1 MVLESLD
8 KMASEFPR
16 CRIEPKMA
24 DISSKDFDF
33 GIRIIRFDGIVDR
46 WCSSFRG
53 HFGFAF
59 SIFYFYAWRCELL
72 GGN

>member
-16 CRIEPKMA
+16 CRIELKMA

-59 SIFYFYAWRCELL
+59 RYSTSML
-72 GGN
+72 GDVSC

>member
-1 MVLESLD
+1 MVLESLN
-8 KMASEFPR
+8 KMVSEFHR
-16 CRIEPKMA
+16 CRIELKMA
-24 DISSKDFDF
+24 DISSKHFDF

-59 SIFYFYAWRCELL
+59 RYSTTML
-72 GGN
+72 GDVSC

>member
-16 CRIEPKMA
+16 CRIELKMA
-24 DISSKDFDF
+24 DISSKHFDF

-46 WCSSFRG
+46 WCCSSFRG

-59 SIFYFYAWRCELL
+59 RYSTSML
-72 GGN
+72 GL

>member
-8 KMASEFPR
+8 KMVSEFHR
-16 CRIEPKMA
+16 CRSELKMA

-46 WCSSFRG
+46 RCCSSFRG

-59 SIFYFYAWRCELL
+59 RYSTSML
-72 GGN
+72 GDVSC

>member
-24 DISSKDFDF
+24 DISSKHFDF

-46 WCSSFRG
+46 WCCSFRG

-59 SIFYFYAWRCELL
+59 RYSTTMLRDVSC
-72 GGN
+72 

>member
-1 MVLESLD
+1 MVLESLN
-8 KMASEFPR
+8 KMVSEFHR
-16 CRIEPKMA
+16 CRIELKMT
-24 DISSKDFDF
+24 DISSKHFDF

-59 SIFYFYAWRCELL
+59 RYSTSML
-72 GGN
+72 GDVSC